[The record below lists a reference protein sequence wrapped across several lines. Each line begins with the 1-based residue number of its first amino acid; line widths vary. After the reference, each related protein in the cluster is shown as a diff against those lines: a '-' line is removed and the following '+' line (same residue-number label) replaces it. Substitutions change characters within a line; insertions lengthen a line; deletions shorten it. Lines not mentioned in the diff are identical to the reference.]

1 MTPPTPSRTHSHLF
15 DIPEILQAITS
26 HLDPASLVSCLQVS
40 HHWFLT
46 CAPLLW
52 SQISARDWLH
62 FSAGSNNEG
71 KWGPAPLLAN
81 NNKSSPSPSLS
92 LYKASQP
99 SNSYAKLV
107 RSLEYHASLMRQRHW
122 IAPLPLSRC
131 RHPVVIPAT
140 LPGKSTKDPSGKS
153 LFCQEHNNTPAQQH
167 SVLESALAH
176 APPSDTCFLRQNK
189 PNESVPPHQQ
199 ETAQDGQVTLCAAK
213 GMTSILRNCSNI
225 QTLRLHAECY
235 GNGEQGMPI
244 ETLCMI
250 GSLTYLQS
258 LELYLNN
265 IVFPA
270 LEGDSGVVGGDTVAR
285 SRVATRE
292 VCIQELIRPCAQLKH
307 LVLRGTAFKFLL
319 MVTPTQ
325 SELAKA
331 NSAVAFVL
339 PRIQELTLDIP
350 GLSEPE
356 LTCWLHQ
363 CPNLES
369 LSLPGGLAWEWS
381 DDFLCTMAETCP
393 HLEAF
398 SINGSSFGSLAM
410 SEERLTAL
418 VRAFSTS
425 GQLKTL
431 AARACHFGDST
442 LQALQ
447 EFAPGL
453 EHLDI
458 SLTRSPG
465 LSTAGLLSYLCHAG
479 AKNLKCI
486 EADGVWIQSHDLR
499 DFDFQQESHDQEP
512 QGWTCKD
519 TLERLVI
526 GFSSPDRTT
535 TNPVPTTHLPSA
547 IESEASRPLSWYMY
561 KHLSTLTRLERL
573 QFSQTCLDLS
583 PEGGIHQLQS
593 LKQLRTFGIES
604 CGYAALTQDQVRW
617 MASTTHW
624 PRLETIYINP
634 PGASCERQI
643 QSWLSEMGR
652 QDSLQV
658 LSLQRQKLQQHYSN
672 MVSPW

>member
-1 MTPPTPSRTHSHLF
+1 
-15 DIPEILQAITS
+15 
-26 HLDPASLVSCLQVS
+26 
-40 HHWFLT
+40 
-46 CAPLLW
+46 
-52 SQISARDWLH
+52 
-62 FSAGSNNEG
+62 
-71 KWGPAPLLAN
+71 
-81 NNKSSPSPSLS
+81 
-92 LYKASQP
+92 
-99 SNSYAKLV
+99 
-107 RSLEYHASLMRQRHW
+107 
-122 IAPLPLSRC
+122 
-131 RHPVVIPAT
+131 
-140 LPGKSTKDPSGKS
+140 
-153 LFCQEHNNTPAQQH
+153 
-167 SVLESALAH
+167 
-176 APPSDTCFLRQNK
+176 
-189 PNESVPPHQQ
+189 
-199 ETAQDGQVTLCAAK
+199 
-213 GMTSILRNCSNI
+213 
-225 QTLRLHAECY
+225 
-235 GNGEQGMPI
+235 
-244 ETLCMI
+244 MI
-250 GSLTYLQS
+250 GSLPYLHS

-270 LEGDSGVVGGDTVAR
+270 LECDNDVVGGDTVAR

-325 SELAKA
+325 SDELAKA

-339 PRIQELTLDIP
+339 PHIQELTLDIP

-356 LTCWLHQ
+356 LIYWLHQ
-363 CPNLES
+363 CPKLES

-425 GQLKTL
+425 GQLKTF
-431 AARACHFGDST
+431 AARACHIGDST

-465 LSTAGLLSYLCHAG
+465 LLTTGLLSYLCHTG

-499 DFDFQQESHDQEP
+499 EFYLQQDAQDQEP
-512 QGWTCKD
+512 WGWTCKD

-535 TNPVPTTHLPSA
+535 TNPVPTTNMPNP

-561 KHLSTLTRLERL
+561 KHLSTLIQLEQL
-573 QFSQTCLDLS
+573 QLSQTCLDLS
-583 PEGGIHQLQS
+583 PEGGMHQLQS
-593 LKQLRTFGIES
+593 LKQLRTFSIES

-643 QSWLSEMGR
+643 QSWLTEMGR
-652 QDSLQV
+652 QDDLQL

>member
-1 MTPPTPSRTHSHLF
+1 MPPPTPSRTHSHLF
-15 DIPEILQAITS
+15 NIPEILQAITS

-40 HHWFLT
+40 HHWFHT

-52 SQISARDWLH
+52 NQISAQDWLH
-62 FSAGSNNEG
+62 FSTGNNDER

-81 NNKSSPSPSLS
+81 NESSLSPSSSSLC
-92 LYKASQP
+92 KASQP
-99 SNSYAKLV
+99 SNNYAPLV
-107 RSLEYHASLMRQRHW
+107 RSLEYHASLMRQRYW
-122 IAPLPLSRC
+122 IAPLPLPHC
-131 RHPVVIPAT
+131 CLPVVPAT
-140 LPGKSTKDPSGKS
+140 LPRKSTGDSSGKS
-153 LFCQEHNNTPAQQH
+153 VCYQELNDNTLDQQYG
-167 SVLESALAH
+167 VLQIALAL
-176 APPSDTCFLRQNK
+176 PPPLDACFLGQNK
-189 PNESVPPHQQ
+189 HQQ
-199 ETAQDGQVTLCAAK
+199 ETAQDGQVTLSAAK
-213 GMTSILRNCSNI
+213 GMTSIVRNCYNL

-265 IVFPA
+265 IVFPV
-270 LEGDSGVVGGDTVAR
+270 LESGSGDTVAR

-307 LVLRGTAFKFLL
+307 LALRGTAFKFLL
-319 MVTPTQ
+319 MVTPTR

-331 NSAVAFVL
+331 NSVAFVF
-339 PRIQELTLDIP
+339 PRMQELSLDIP

-381 DDFLCTMAETCP
+381 DDLLCTMAETCP

-398 SINGSSFGSLAM
+398 SINGSSFGSLAI

-418 VRAFSTS
+418 VRVFSTS

-458 SLTRSPG
+458 SLTHSLG
-465 LSTAGLLSYLCHAG
+465 LSTAGLLSYLCHPG

-499 DFDFQQESHDQEP
+499 DFNFQQEAHDQEP
-512 QGWTCKD
+512 RGWTCKD
-519 TLERLVI
+519 TLKRLVI

-535 TNPVPTTHLPSA
+535 TNPVPTTHLPSPV
-547 IESEASRPLSWYMY
+547 ESEASRPLSWHIYR
-561 KHLSTLTRLERL
+561 HLSTLTRLEQL

-604 CGYAALTQDQVRW
+604 CGYAALTRDQVRW

-643 QSWLSEMGR
+643 QSWLSEMSR
-652 QDSLQV
+652 QDNLQL
-658 LSLQRQKLQQHYSN
+658 LSLHRQELQQLYSN
-672 MVSPW
+672 MISQW